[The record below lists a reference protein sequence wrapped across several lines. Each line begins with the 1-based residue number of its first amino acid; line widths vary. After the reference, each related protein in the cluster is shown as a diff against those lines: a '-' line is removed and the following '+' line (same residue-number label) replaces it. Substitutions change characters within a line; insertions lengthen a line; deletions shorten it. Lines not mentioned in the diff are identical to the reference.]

1 MNFKALLTI
10 FIFVA
15 GLLFVAVGDADAARF
30 GGGKSFGSKPSM
42 QQKAPAPASPMMQQ
56 KAPAA
61 GAAGAAGA
69 AAKPGFSMGG
79 MMGGLLAGTLLGSL
93 LFGGAGGMGGG
104 GMGGFMDILIIGLLI
119 FVGIKLYSRF
129 KASRSAQTA
138 TAGGPAFGRMQAPE
152 QEPMARQDNNSGMSW
167 GNLQNQ
173 SASASAAAP
182 SPAVPEGFDSED
194 FLRGAKMAYTR
205 LQAAWDKRDAA
216 DIANFARPA
225 VLEEV
230 QKQIEAEPTPSKTEL
245 LLVNAQLL
253 EVKNEGTEQNAMVFF
268 DVLLREDPAQTTP
281 TQVREIWHFTRPLS
295 GEDSW
300 KLEGIQQVE

>member
-1 MNFKALLTI
+1 MNFKAVLTI

-42 QQKAPAPASPMMQQ
+42 QKSAPASPMMQQ

-61 GAAGAAGA
+61 GAAAGAAGA

-93 LFGGAGGMGGG
+93 LFGGGMGGG
-104 GMGGFMDILIIGLLI
+104 LGGGLMDILMIGLLL

-129 KASRSAQTA
+129 KASRAGTTA
-138 TAGGPAFGRMQAPE
+138 TAGGPSMGRMQAPD
-152 QEPMARQDNNSGMSW
+152 EPMARQESGMSW

-173 SASASAAAP
+173 GGAASAAASP
-182 SPAVPEGFDSED
+182 TPAVPEGFDTDD

-216 DIANFARPA
+216 DIANFARPS
-225 VLEEV
+225 VLAEV
-230 QKQIEAEPTPSKTEL
+230 QKQIEAEPTPSKTEI

-253 EVKNEGTEQNAMVFF
+253 EVKNEGAEQNAMVFF
-268 DVLLREDPAQTTP
+268 DGLLREDPTQTTP
-281 TQVREIWHFTRPLS
+281 TQVREVWHFVRPIS

-300 KLEGIQQVE
+300 KLDGIQQVE

>member
-1 MNFKALLTI
+1 MNFKAVLTI

-15 GLLFVAVGDADAARF
+15 GLLFVTVGDADAARF

-93 LFGGAGGMGGG
+93 LFGGGGMGGG
-104 GMGGFMDILIIGLLI
+104 MGGGFMDILIIGLLL
-119 FVGIKLYSRF
+119 FVAFKLYARF
-129 KASRSAQTA
+129 KASRSANTA
-138 TAGGPAFGRMQAPE
+138 TAGGPSFGRMQTPE
-152 QEPMARQDNNSGMSW
+152 QEPMARQDNNSGMNW

-173 SASASAAAP
+173 GAAATSAP
-182 SPAVPEGFDSED
+182 TPAVPEGFDSEE

-205 LQAAWDKRDAA
+205 LQTAWDKRDAA

-253 EVKNEGTEQNAMVFF
+253 EVKNEGTEQSAMVFF

-281 TQVREIWHFTRPLS
+281 TQVREIWHFVRPLND
-295 GEDSW
+295 EESW

>member
-10 FIFVA
+10 CIFVT
-15 GLLFVAVGDADAARF
+15 GLFFVAIADADAARF

-42 QQKAPAPASPMMQQ
+42 QQKAPAPMMQQ

-61 GAAGAAGA
+61 GATAGAAGA

-79 MMGGLLAGTLLGSL
+79 MFGGLLAGTLLGSL
-93 LFGGAGGMGGG
+93 LFGGGMGG
-104 GMGGFMDILIIGLLI
+104 GMGGFMDILMIGLLL

-129 KASRSAQTA
+129 KASRSAPTA
-138 TAGGPAFGRMQAPE
+138 TAGGPSMGRMQAPE
-152 QEPMARQDNNSGMSW
+152 EPMARESTGMNW

-173 SASASAAAP
+173 SSPAAAAAP
-182 SPAVPEGFDSED
+182 EVAVPAGFDTED

-225 VLEEV
+225 VLAEM
-230 QKQIEAEPTPSKTEL
+230 QKQIEAEPTPTKTDI

-253 EVKNEGTEQNAMVFF
+253 EVKDEGTEQNALVYF
-268 DVLLREDPAQTTP
+268 DVLLREDPNQTTP
-281 TQVREIWHFTRPLS
+281 TQVREVWHFTRPQDGS
-295 GEDSW
+295 ESW
-300 KLEGIQQVE
+300 KLDGIQQVE